1 MTALPSW
8 PLMPPAWGPVVLR
21 EFRAEDLHLPMELS
35 ADPYVPL
42 IGTIPPDASPRQAR
56 EWITRQRGRLAEGR
70 GFSFAVADA
79 RTDRA
84 VGAIGLW
91 LAGMVQGRAEVG
103 YSIAPAERGRGLAA
117 AALTAVTTFAW
128 TIPELHRL
136 ELHIEPWNTAS
147 VRTAERAGYRREGLL
162 ASHQEIGGERRD
174 MLLYAY
180 VRGSDRVSVTSS
192 ST

>member
-8 PLMPPAWGPVVLR
+8 PAVPPACGPVVLR
-21 EFRAEDLHLPMELS
+21 AFRADDLHLPIALS

-42 IGTIPPDASPRQAR
+42 IGTLPPDATPREGR

-91 LAGMVQGRAEVG
+91 LAGMPQGRAEVG

-174 MLLYAY
+174 MLLYAR
-180 VRGSDRVSVTSS
+180 VRADRVSVTSS
-192 ST
+192 SA